1 MKLPEQFETYT
12 SRIMGEEMWEAYK
25 KAFDEPQPVS
35 VRVNPYKFSDT
46 QAITSHFESEVKWC
60 RGGYYLKSRPSFTAD
75 PLFHAG
81 TYYVQEAASMFLDRV
96 IRTYVK
102 EPSVMLD
109 LCAAPGGKSTLAR
122 TALPEGSILMC
133 NEPMKQRANILSE
146 NIKKFGSPRVIVTNN
161 FPADYRK
168 SGLMFDVIL
177 TDVPCS
183 GEGMFRKDEGA
194 IDEWSTQ
201 NVDSCRKKQRE
212 IVEDIWHCLKPGGLL
227 IYSTCTFNL
236 GEDEDNVRWIAD
248 ELGGEI
254 LKVETNEDEHIVGC
268 LSKEAGIPVYRFVPG
283 ITRGEGMFMAA
294 IRKTDDDMPK
304 NKKRK
309 GSKGMKTIKYDGNVL
324 EGDFKYFEA
333 GSRIVAIP
341 ADMCGLYE
349 TACET
354 LHLLHAGVCI
364 GERKGKDIIPDQ
376 SLALSVALRPDAF
389 PRTEL
394 SLEESLSYLSRETI
408 TLPPGTPRGF
418 ILLTYGG
425 TALGFVK
432 NIGSRVNNL
441 YPAEWKIRNIT
452 K

>member
-1 MKLPEQFETYT
+1 MNLPEQFKTYT
-12 SRIMGEEMWEAYK
+12 SSLMGNDIWEAYT

-35 VRVNPYKFSDT
+35 VRINPNKFC
-46 QAITSHFESEVKWC
+46 ESQDIKSYFDSQVTWC
-60 RGGYYLKSRPSFTAD
+60 NGGYYLKSRPSFTAD

-81 TYYVQEAASMFLDRV
+81 TYYVQEAASMFLDKV
-96 IRTYVK
+96 IRSYVK

-146 NIKKFGSPRVIVTNN
+146 NIKKFGSPEVIVTNN

-168 SGLMFDVIL
+168 AAIMFDVIL

-194 IDEWSTQ
+194 INEWSVQ
-201 NVDSCRKKQRE
+201 NVDNCRKKQRE

-236 GEDEDNVRWIAD
+236 GEDEDNVKWIAD

-254 LKVETNEDEHIVGC
+254 LTVDTEGDKNITGC
-268 LSKEAGIPVYRFVPG
+268 LSKDFNIPVYRFIPG
-283 ITRGEGMFMAA
+283 VTRGEGLFMAV
-294 IRKTDDDMPK
+294 IRKTDIDTSR

-309 GSKGMKTIKYDGNVL
+309 GKGSKSIKYDGNQL
-324 EGDFKYFEA
+324 NGDFRYFEA
-333 GSRIVAIP
+333 GNKIVAVP
-341 ADMCGLYE
+341 ENMCEIYE
-349 TACET
+349 AANES
-354 LHLLHAGVCI
+354 LHILHAGVCI

-376 SLALSVALRPDAF
+376 SLALSTALKEDAF
-389 PRTEL
+389 PRAEVCKDDAIA
-394 SLEESLSYLSRETI
+394 YLSRETI
-408 TLPPGTPRGF
+408 TLPADTPRGF
-418 ILLTYGG
+418 VLITYNNIP
-425 TALGFVK
+425 LGFVK
-432 NIGSRVNNL
+432 NIGNRVNNL
-441 YPAEWKIRNIT
+441 YPAEWKIRNII